1 MRQRRPL
8 GPLSLSS
15 PIGKLIQCHRHCKE
29 HGGERFDLISHHHAH
44 QAEVH
49 MQMYIEGMCATEVEE

>member
-1 MRQRRPL
+1 VSHGRCLMGQRRTL

-29 HGGERFDLISHHHAH
+29 HGGERFDPITPSWSPKRRCTCKC
-44 QAEVH
+44 
-49 MQMYIEGMCATEVEE
+49 I